1 MADAASRIRPNPSQE
16 TTEVRRTVAST
27 PRISAPSAPRMARGP
42 TRRRPGRP
50 SPCPAERYVRRRV
63 RRRAW
68 PGPGRVGPSEGPSGV
83 VVGVV
88 VGVVIGVVGASGWD
102 VQDVRFAFDD
112 SRGSD
117 GDTRHDHACRRVRDA
132 GPGACASFWVRGAI
146 HWYEGPAAGAALETP
161 CAGANSNDPNRSCVP
176 YS

>member
-27 PRISAPSAPRMARGP
+27 PWISAPSAPRMARGP
-42 TRRRPGRP
+42 TRRRPGLP

-63 RRRAW
+63 GRRAC
-68 PGPGRVGPSEGPSGV
+68 PGPGRVGPSEGPSGVVVGVVVGVVIGV

-102 VQDVRFAFDD
+102 VQDVRFAF
-112 SRGSD
+112 
-117 GDTRHDHACRRVRDA
+117 
-132 GPGACASFWVRGAI
+132 
-146 HWYEGPAAGAALETP
+146 
-161 CAGANSNDPNRSCVP
+161 
-176 YS
+176 